1 MAAAKRAFPA
11 PGYHAHR
18 WKGRLGYRERAVS
31 AIELAQSSRLP
42 FILGFA

>member
-11 PGYHAHR
+11 LGYAHR
-18 WKGRLGYRERAVS
+18 WKGRLVYRERTASAV
-31 AIELAQSSRLP
+31 ELVQSSRLP